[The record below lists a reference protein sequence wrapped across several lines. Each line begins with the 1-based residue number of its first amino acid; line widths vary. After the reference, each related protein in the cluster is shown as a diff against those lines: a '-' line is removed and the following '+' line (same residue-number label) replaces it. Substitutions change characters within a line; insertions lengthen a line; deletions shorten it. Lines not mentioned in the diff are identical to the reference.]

1 METIN
6 NIPTPPP
13 PQKQEDYSFFKYA
26 IVVVLV
32 GLLWAVLQIVDVQVD
47 DRESYMQETLDEV
60 GNTWSSDQILGAP
73 VITYDRVSYD
83 SLTVKSSKGRDSLVL
98 KKKEETFA
106 LYPEVLDIK
115 CNVDSKTL
123 HRAIYDVSVYS
134 ANAAFSGNFNIPD
147 NFFDGSV
154 KNVRARMSV
163 SDLKGIFEQVNL
175 EMDTAK
181 YQLSPDFVKSSG
193 TVDDSDIYD
202 AIEEVRSISSGK
214 KKDKKDRKTSLRDV
228 KMSSAITLSKGL
240 SKVPF
245 KLDLAI
251 KGSNSL
257 SFYPVGDATTVEV
270 KSTYNNPSFKG
281 DFLPIDRTVDE
292 KGFSALWKVLKIN
305 RSNPY
310 EVTFGVDLIQPVT
323 QYQKTSRSIKY
334 GILVILLVFLAAIV
348 VELFTKKKINIL
360 QYAVV
365 GLSLVLF
372 YLLLLSFSDFLSFG
386 LSYLI
391 ATVMTTIALTA
402 YFKGILK
409 HKAAYILGA
418 LVFVFLLITFV
429 LMQMQVYSLLTGSLL
444 LFVILCVIMY
454 LTRNMSSKKE
464 ESPET
469 IENKQ

>member
-1 METIN
+1 MENN
-6 NIPTPPP
+6 NIPA
-13 PQKQEDYSFFKYA
+13 PQVTQKEKQEDYSFFKYA

-47 DRESYMQETLDEV
+47 DREKYMQETLNEV
-60 GNTWSSDQILGAP
+60 GSTWSSDQILGAP

-83 SLTVKSSKGRDSLVL
+83 SLTVRSSKGKDSLVL

-106 LYPEVLDIK
+106 LYPEELDIK
-115 CNVDSKTL
+115 CDVDSKTL
-123 HRAIYDVSVYS
+123 HRAIYDVNVYS
-134 ANAAFSGNFNIPD
+134 ANAVFSGNYSIPE
-147 NFFDGSV
+147 NFFNGTV

-163 SDLKGIFEQVNL
+163 SDLKGIFEQVVIEL
-175 EMDTAK
+175 DTAK
-181 YQLSPDFVKSSG
+181 YQMSPDFVKKENKW
-193 TVDDSDIYD
+193 
-202 AIEEVRSISSGK
+202 EEEG
-214 KKDKKDRKTSLRDV
+214 DV
-228 KMSSAITLSKGL
+228 KMSSPIVLTKGV

-245 KLDLAI
+245 KLNLAI

-270 KSTYNNPSFKG
+270 KSSYNNPSFKG

-292 KGFSALWKVLKIN
+292 KGFSAVWKVLKIN

-310 EVTFGVDLIQPVT
+310 DVTFGVDLIQPVT

-348 VELFTKKKINIL
+348 VEFFTKRKINIL

-386 LSYLI
+386 KSYLI
-391 ATVMTTIALTA
+391 ASVMTTLALTG

-409 HKAAYILGA
+409 HKSAYLLGA
-418 LVFVFLLITFV
+418 LVFIFLMLSFIM
-429 LMQMQVYSLLTGSLL
+429 MQMQVYSLLTGSLL

-464 ESPET
+464 ETPET